1 MRRFVLPLIVL
12 VAAPAWGQ
20 TPATFKV
27 GTAAASRGQT
37 AFGAIEVP
45 AGSDAAPRVILEAFS
60 AGVPVVAFASGGIP
74 ELVDSSAGLLSP
86 QCTPDSLAAS
96 STLGANQV
104 SFPASASRC
113 RSCGKLFTSSANA

>member
-1 MRRFVLPLIVL
+1 MAGQSSILLPLKGCATNARPRPDLTSRRRRDGLPLTLEVMAMRRFVLPLIVL

-45 AGSDAAPRVILEAFS
+45 GGRTARRPSAPH
-60 AGVPVVAFASGGIP
+60 
-74 ELVDSSAGLLSP
+74 
-86 QCTPDSLAAS
+86 T
-96 STLGANQV
+96 
-104 SFPASASRC
+104 
-113 RSCGKLFTSSANA
+113 